1 MERCITEAVSVCCSF
16 SPGSDVGVLDA
27 KTQGP
32 QVSILR
38 RSLPWLWCITVDK
51 ITGVFFNNSLSL
63 PSPLPPLSSPALIAE
78 HYFLLSVPSNI
89 NLLSYS
95 IASHSN
101 RNLMKASNLGVVFG
115 PTLMRPERE
124 SVASIVDLKY
134 QNIIVEMMISE
145 MEKVSA
151 NHFVA

>member
-1 MERCITEAVSVCCSF
+1 V
-16 SPGSDVGVLDA
+16 
-27 KTQGP
+27 
-32 QVSILR
+32 
-38 RSLPWLWCITVDK
+38 
-51 ITGVFFNNSLSL
+51 
-63 PSPLPPLSSPALIAE
+63 PA
-78 HYFLLSVPSNI
+78 NI

-95 IASHSN
+95 IASHSS

-145 MEKVSA
+145 MEKVSVY
-151 NHFVA
+151 HFVA